1 MGPSGS
7 GKSTFLDVISGRKL
21 AKNITGEILLNGV
34 SNPKA
39 LKKVSAYVLQDDS
52 LLGNLTVRENILF
65 SALFS
70 MKSNIP
76 YQIKKQRVEAIINE
90 FGLKRVAES
99 YIGTPI
105 MRGISGGEKRRT
117 SIACQLVT
125 IPQVIFIDE
134 PTSGLDSAASLHTMQ
149 KIVDLAKQYNLTVIA
164 TIH

>member
-1 MGPSGS
+1 
-7 GKSTFLDVISGRKL
+7 
-21 AKNITGEILLNGV
+21 
-34 SNPKA
+34 
-39 LKKVSAYVLQDDS
+39 VLQDDS